1 MSLGRNSLVG
11 TTVKTAKKLP
21 SHLLGDEK
29 HTQWYKD
36 KVYLATPVAEGCI
49 LGAYLVKQA
58 TESDL
63 TLAIRPNN
71 SKSLSSTGRLF
82 VRAMSLVWNFHPF
95 CKKIGRHSPFADLN
109 ELVYHNNWQNMM
121 ISASLG
127 GRR

>member
-21 SHLLGDEK
+21 SHLLGDET

-63 TLAIRPNN
+63 TLAY
-71 SKSLSSTGRLF
+71 GE
-82 VRAMSLVWNFHPF
+82 
-95 CKKIGRHSPFADLN
+95 FAEESWQLDQTYEPQTVN
-109 ELVYHNNWQNMM
+109 TDGWKATQKAWQNLYERVQLVLCFLHAALK
-121 ISASLG
+121 IRDRS
-127 GRR
+127 RRLKDQHE